1 MAIQIHVFHYLWY
14 SDLFIL
20 SLLIK
25 KINKSTDS
33 QVDLSGHG
41 KFQEEML
48 FQEFYLQSMANF
60 SGHVSIFHMLPKRQ
74 VPESSIT
81 NQKDTTFRSPFC
93 KQFCPSISGERKLYQ
108 YDFCVENMKN

>member
-1 MAIQIHVFHYLWY
+1 MYFITFGTQIYLY
-14 SDLFIL
+14 KYI

-25 KINKSTDS
+25 KKKKSTDS

-60 SGHVSIFHMLPKRQ
+60 SSHVSIFHMLPKRQ

-93 KQFCPSISGERKLYQ
+93 KQFWPSISGKGNYTNKMTSVLKIRKI
-108 YDFCVENMKN
+108 EG